1 MLQRANCQGQ
11 CTLYTREQS
20 GEMEQKGKDMG
31 EKSNLVCMVMVFVAM
46 KSELTR
52 VSFVCP
58 LKGFSCDTQQS
69 SVVWHILNMHLWCG
83 TRMSCSLQTSVELA
97 RSQHGLCWSHYVVRE
112 GPWMSSESRRE
123 KKTAEWSAV
132 YSKKGIRRC
141 LLASLPQIIFR
152 CLLNPLMLYNCEAK
166 AMGANCLSFWLL
178 RGLGFLLVQSLL
190 HWLGKGQVQVFID
203 DLFFSH
209 RVELV

>member
-1 MLQRANCQGQ
+1 MSLPMMKQCCTSCFTKQTSQVCLMLQRANCQGQ

-69 SVVWHILNMHLWCG
+69 SVV
-83 TRMSCSLQTSVELA
+83 
-97 RSQHGLCWSHYVVRE
+97 
-112 GPWMSSESRRE
+112 
-123 KKTAEWSAV
+123 
-132 YSKKGIRRC
+132 
-141 LLASLPQIIFR
+141 
-152 CLLNPLMLYNCEAK
+152 
-166 AMGANCLSFWLL
+166 
-178 RGLGFLLVQSLL
+178 
-190 HWLGKGQVQVFID
+190 
-203 DLFFSH
+203 
-209 RVELV
+209 